1 MELIIRPAEAGDLAA
16 VAALEAECFSFPR
29 SEDYIA
35 HSLDEFIVAERD
47 GRFLGYADAVAL
59 LDEGYMGNIAV
70 LPEHRGEGVGDE
82 LLTSLLRWGREKN
95 LSFLT
100 LEVREQ
106 NLPARSLYEKHG
118 FEVVGLRKNYYE
130 KPTDNAVLMTY
141 YYKEGAQ
148 PC

>member
-16 VAALEAECFSFPR
+16 IAALEAACFSFPR
-29 SEDYIA
+29 SEDYIV

-70 LPEHRGEGVGDE
+70 LPGHRGEGVGNE
-82 LLTSLLRWGREKN
+82 LLTALLHWGREKN
-95 LSFLT
+95 LRFLT

-141 YYKEGAQ
+141 YYKEGTQ

>member
-141 YYKEGAQ
+141 YYKEGTQ
-148 PC
+148 QC

>member
-16 VAALEAECFSFPR
+16 VAALEASCFSFPR

-35 HSLDEFIVAERD
+35 HSLDEFLVAERD
-47 GRFLGYADAVAL
+47 GGFLGYADAVAL

-70 LPEHRGEGVGDE
+70 LPEHRGEGVGDT
-82 LLTSLLRWGREKN
+82 LLTALLRWGREKN

-130 KPTDNAVLMTY
+130 KPTDNAVLMTF
-141 YYKEGAQ
+141 YYKEGTQ

>member
-1 MELIIRPAEAGDLAA
+1 MEITVRRAVPSDLAA
-16 VAALEAECFSFPR
+16 IAALEAACFSFPR

-35 HSLDEFIVAERD
+35 HSLDEFLVAEED
-47 GRFLGYADAVAL
+47 GEFLGYTDAVAL

-70 LPEHRGEGVGDE
+70 APQRRGQGVGAA
-82 LLTSLLRWGREKN
+82 LLSALLRWGREKD
-95 LSFLT
+95 LAFLT

-106 NLPARSLYEKHG
+106 NIPARTLYDSRG
-118 FEVVGLRKNYYE
+118 FVTVGVRKNYYE

-141 YYKEGAQ
+141 YYKEGTQ

>member
-1 MELIIRPAEAGDLAA
+1 MEITVRRAVPSDLAA
-16 VAALEAECFSFPR
+16 IAALEAACFSFPR

-35 HSLDEFIVAERD
+35 HSLDEFLVAERD
-47 GRFLGYADAVAL
+47 GGFLGYADAVAL

-141 YYKEGAQ
+141 YYKEGTQ